1 MEENN
6 MNNPIKTAVSSA
18 QKISEDIKPSVKTD
32 VSPQTV
38 SFFEDFADR
47 YKMFNNRDRRDKII
61 KRIKNNRS
69 RTVSDELLKK
79 KKAGAFYHPA
89 THTVNIPE
97 DVSFDTYT
105 HELTHS
111 LNDSFFGSL
120 PRSRKEKRLLRKA
133 YKIHSN
139 PFYKLINGKNEWFTT
154 NTALRRNISH
164 NHDNV
169 LGNEL
174 NNVIQ
179 NISDDDLLTRL
190 GFTQGYLDINDYYK
204 PIASSAKE
212 LYNKVPGANV
222 DLDTGETT
230 AWEDLSRKERRDW
243 RRAFR
248 KNAFASTASNREID
262 YDKLNAVREAL
273 IHVAKQGGKL

>member
-1 MEENN
+1 
-6 MNNPIKTAVSSA
+6 MNNLINDPVYSDQSG
-18 QKISEDIKPSVKTD
+18 EIKPSVKTD

-61 KRIKNNRS
+61 RRIKNNRS
-69 RTVSDELLKK
+69 RTVSDELLEKRN
-79 KKAGAFYHPA
+79 AGGFYHMA

-97 DVSFDTYT
+97 DVDSDTYT

-111 LNDSFFGSL
+111 LNDSFFGPL

-133 YKIHSN
+133 YKIHDN
-139 PFYKLINGKNEWFTT
+139 PFYELIHGKKELFTT
-154 NTALRRNISH
+154 NTAHRRGLSYD
-164 NHDNV
+164 HDDV

-179 NISDDDLLTRL
+179 NISDDELLKSIK
-190 GFTQGYLDINDYYK
+190 FTQGYLDVNDYYK

-212 LYNKVPGANV
+212 LYNTVPGANI
-222 DLDTGETT
+222 DLGTGETR
-230 AWEDLSRKERRDW
+230 S
-243 RRAFR
+243 
-248 KNAFASTASNREID
+248 
-262 YDKLNAVREAL
+262 
-273 IHVAKQGGKL
+273 

>member
-1 MEENN
+1 

-32 VSPQTV
+32 VSPKTI
-38 SFFEDFADR
+38 SFFEDFANR

-61 KRIKNNRS
+61 RRIKNNRS
-69 RTVSDELLKK
+69 RTVSDELLEKK
-79 KKAGAFYHPA
+79 HASAFYHPA

-97 DVSFDTYT
+97 DVSSDTYA

-133 YKIHSN
+133 YKIHTN
-139 PFYKLINGKNEWFTT
+139 PFYNLINGKKERFTV
-154 NTALRRNISH
+154 NTALRRGISY
-164 NHDNV
+164 NHDDV

-179 NISDDDLLTRL
+179 NISDDELLKRID
-190 GFTQGYLDINDYYK
+190 FTQGYLDINDYYK

-212 LYNKVPGANV
+212 LYNKIPGANV
-222 DLDTGETT
+222 DIDTGETM
-230 AWEDLSRKERRDW
+230 AWEDLSRKQRRDW

-248 KNAFASTASNREID
+248 QNAFASTTPNREID

>member
-1 MEENN
+1 

-61 KRIKNNRS
+61 RRVKNNRS
-69 RTVSDELLKK
+69 RTVSDDFLEKK
-79 KKAGAFYHPA
+79 GWAGFYRPI
-89 THTVNIPE
+89 THTVNIPA
-97 DVSFDTYT
+97 DVSSGTYT

-111 LNDSFFGSL
+111 LNDSIFGSL
-120 PRSRKEKRLLRKA
+120 PRSRKEKQLLRKA
-133 YKIHSN
+133 YKIHAK
-139 PFYKLINGKNEWFTT
+139 PFYKLINGEEEQFTT
-154 NTALRRNISH
+154 NTSLRRGISYD
-164 NHDNV
+164 HDDV

-174 NNVIQ
+174 NNVIR
-179 NISDDDLLTRL
+179 NISDDELLKRIK
-190 GFTQGYLDINDYYK
+190 FTQGYLDINDYYK

-222 DLDTGETT
+222 DIGTGKTIS
-230 AWEDLSRKERRDW
+230 WEDLSRKDRRSW
-243 RRAFR
+243 KRVFR
-248 KNAFASTASNREID
+248 QNAFASTDLNKEID
-262 YDKLNAVREAL
+262 HDRLNALREAL
-273 IHVAKQGGKL
+273 IYVAKQGGKL

>member
-1 MEENN
+1 

-32 VSPQTV
+32 VSPKTI
-38 SFFEDFADR
+38 SFFEDFANR

-61 KRIKNNRS
+61 RRIKNNRS
-69 RTVSDELLKK
+69 RTVSDELLEKK
-79 KKAGAFYHPA
+79 HAGAFYHPA

-97 DVSFDTYT
+97 DVSSDTYA

-133 YKIHSN
+133 YKIHTN
-139 PFYKLINGKNEWFTT
+139 PFYNLINGKKERFTV
-154 NTALRRNISH
+154 NTALRRGISY
-164 NHDNV
+164 NHDDV

-179 NISDDDLLTRL
+179 NISDDELLKRID
-190 GFTQGYLDINDYYK
+190 FTQGYLDINDYYK

-212 LYNKVPGANV
+212 LYNKIPGANV
-222 DLDTGETT
+222 DIDTGETM
-230 AWEDLSRKERRDW
+230 AWEDLSRKQRRDW

-248 KNAFASTASNREID
+248 QNAFASTTPNREID

>member
-1 MEENN
+1 LEENN
-6 MNNPIKTAVSSA
+6 MDNPIKTAVSSA

-79 KKAGAFYHPA
+79 KKVGAFYHPA

-97 DVSFDTYT
+97 DVTSDLYT

-111 LNDSFFGSL
+111 LNDSFLPKLNRSL
-120 PRSRKEKRLLRKA
+120 RERLLLKKA
-133 YKIHSN
+133 YKIDVN
-139 PFYKLINGKNEWFTT
+139 PFYKFINGNKELFTT
-154 NTALRRNISH
+154 NTALRRDISDEY
-164 NHDNV
+164 NHV

-174 NNVIQ
+174 NNIIK
-179 NISDDDLLTRL
+179 NISDDELLNHIL
-190 GFTQGYLDINDYYK
+190 SAGYLDSNDY
-204 PIASSAKE
+204 
-212 LYNKVPGANV
+212 
-222 DLDTGETT
+222 
-230 AWEDLSRKERRDW
+230 
-243 RRAFR
+243 
-248 KNAFASTASNREID
+248 
-262 YDKLNAVREAL
+262 
-273 IHVAKQGGKL
+273 